1 MKCLVTCTASVA
13 MGALLIIS
21 DPGTLWAAEDH
32 NKVGNNVWVSLGLHQ
47 ADIQG
52 ETEKKTFGRG
62 AAHFSVTRRAFLTV
76 SFARHQKIE
85 LMRFGPGKPKPK
97 DTFNEFAV
105 MIGMR
110 ALAQRLG
117 YASVSVG
124 LAAVSG
130 KQTVEY
136 YDPQLSYRSEPW
148 SGVGLPLEVQFV
160 LTPVRYV
167 GLGVGAHANFNSDH
181 SFTGA
186 TFSLLVGQIW

>member
-1 MKCLVTCTASVA
+1 
-13 MGALLIIS
+13 
-21 DPGTLWAAEDH
+21 
-32 NKVGNNVWVSLGLHQ
+32 LGLHH

-52 ETEKKTFGRG
+52 ETENKTFGRG
-62 AAHFSVTRRAFLTV
+62 AVNFSITRQAFVTV

-85 LMRFGPGKPKPK
+85 LMRFGPGKPRPK

-105 MIGMR
+105 MIGAR
-110 ALAQRLG
+110 ALARLG
-117 YASVSVG
+117 YVSASIG

-136 YDPQLSYRSEPW
+136 YDPYLSYRSDPW
-148 SGVGLPLEVQFV
+148 SGVGLPLEVQLV
-160 LTPVRYV
+160 LTPIRYV
-167 GLGVGAHANFNSDH
+167 GLGVGAHANFNPDH

>member
-1 MKCLVTCTASVA
+1 MKCLFKCMASVA
-13 MGALLIIS
+13 MAALLIIS
-21 DPGTLWAAEDH
+21 DPGTLWAAEDN
-32 NKVGNNVWVSLGLHQ
+32 NKVGNNVWVSLGLHH

-52 ETEKKTFGRG
+52 ETENKTFGRG
-62 AAHFSVTRRAFLTV
+62 AVNFSITRQAFVTV

-85 LMRFGPGKPKPK
+85 LMRFGPGKPRPK

-105 MIGMR
+105 MIGAR
-110 ALAQRLG
+110 ALARLG
-117 YASVSVG
+117 YVSASIG

-136 YDPQLSYRSEPW
+136 YDPYLSYRSDPW
-148 SGVGLPLEVQFV
+148 SGVGLPLEVQLV
-160 LTPVRYV
+160 LTPIRYV
-167 GLGVGAHANFNSDH
+167 GLGVGAHANFNPDH

>member
-1 MKCLVTCTASVA
+1 MKYLLTCTGIVA
-13 MGALLIIS
+13 MTALLIIS
-21 DPGTLWAAEDH
+21 DPTTLQAAEDN
-32 NKVGNNVWVSLGLHQ
+32 NKVGNNVWVSLGLHH

-52 ETEKKTFGRG
+52 ETENKTFGRG
-62 AAHFSVTRRAFLTV
+62 AVNFSITRQAFVTV

-85 LMRFGPGKPKPK
+85 LMRFGPGKPRPK

-105 MIGMR
+105 MVGAR
-110 ALAQRLG
+110 ALARLG
-117 YASVSVG
+117 YVSASIG

-136 YDPQLSYRSEPW
+136 YDPRLSYRSDPW
-148 SGVGLPLEVQFV
+148 SGVGLPLEVQLV
-160 LTPVRYV
+160 LTPIRYV
-167 GLGVGAHANFNSDH
+167 GLGVGAHANFNPDH